1 MVVMDHQE
9 IKGNQDHLGHQETG
23 VLLVSLDQLDLLEP
37 EDQWEHKENV
47 VILESPAKKV
57 LQDHQAFKAP
67 MGQWVQEEKGEKRDP
82 WENLAHLG
90 SQVDQVTRVHLEQL
104 VAWGLLEDLDCL

>member
-1 MVVMDHQE
+1 MMDHQE
-9 IKGNQDHLGHQETG
+9 IKGNQDHLDHQGTG

-57 LQDHQAFKAP
+57 RQDPQAFKAP
-67 MGQWVQEEKGEKRDP
+67 MGQWVPEERGEKRDP

-90 SQVDQVTRVHLEQL
+90 CQVDQVTRVHLEQL